1 MLLTAFIIPLVCTN
15 CLSTYLTFTHLDLMS
30 MQLEKEEKK
39 KRKYNQTDSDWNRL
53 WPINSGHSSESDAL
67 LEISFKL
74 KEYVR

>member
-1 MLLTAFIIPLVCTN
+1 
-15 CLSTYLTFTHLDLMS
+15 